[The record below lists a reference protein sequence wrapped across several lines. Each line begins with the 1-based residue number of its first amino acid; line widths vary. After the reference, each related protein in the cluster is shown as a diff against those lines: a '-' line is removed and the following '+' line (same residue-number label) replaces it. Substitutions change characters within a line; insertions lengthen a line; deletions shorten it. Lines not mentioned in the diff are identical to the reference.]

1 MYNRINYTVVGIFVL
16 FFSVGMAWFAFW
28 LAKYGIQDKYDI
40 YRIEIKESVTGLS
53 EDAAVK
59 LRGVNIGRVKQI
71 KINPNNIEVVEIL
84 LEIKKGTVIKEDMT
98 AHTQM
103 FGVTGLLSIE
113 IDGGTNSAKTLQPTA
128 TYIPTIKTRASYIS
142 KLNEEV
148 EKVSAL
154 LDRSKK
160 LLSDKNIQN
169 FEKTLE
175 NLEKISSRGEEMEN
189 KAIDSMKQLDGT
201 LGELKI
207 SIRTMS
213 DSFERSSKDINRVTL
228 KAENSLDRGDYN
240 LRNILEPM
248 TTDLQVLSNQ
258 VDDLA
263 GELRQSP
270 SDLLFKSRQPVK
282 GPGE

>member
-16 FFSVGMAWFAFW
+16 LFSVGMAWFAFW
-28 LAKYGIQDKYDI
+28 LAKYGIQDKYDV

-71 KINPNNIEVVEIL
+71 RINPNNIEVVEIL

-113 IDGGTNSAKTLQPTA
+113 IDGGTNSAKMLKPSA
-128 TYIPTIKTRASYIS
+128 TYIPTIKTRLSYIS

-207 SIRTMS
+207 SIKTMS
-213 DSFERSSKDINRVTL
+213 DSFEKSSKDINRVTL
-228 KAENSLDRGDYN
+228 KVENGLDRGDYN

-248 TTDLQVLSNQ
+248 TTDLQALSNQ
-258 VDDLA
+258 VNDLT

>member
-16 FFSVGMAWFAFW
+16 LFGAGMILFAFW
-28 LAKYGIQDKYDI
+28 LAKYGIQDKYDL
-40 YRIEIKESVTGLS
+40 YKVEVKESVTGLS
-53 EDAAVK
+53 EDASVK
-59 LRGVNIGRVKQI
+59 LHGVDIGRVKQI
-71 KINPNNIEVVEIL
+71 SINPQNIEVVDIL

-103 FGVTGLLSIE
+103 FGVTGLLTIE
-113 IDGGTNSAKTLQPTA
+113 IDGGTNEAKTLEPTD
-128 TYIPTIKTRASYIS
+128 TYIPIIKTKPSYIA

-148 EKVSAL
+148 EKVSEL

-160 LLSDKNIQN
+160 LLSEKNIQN

-175 NLEKISSRGEEMEN
+175 HLEKISSRGEEVEK
-189 KAIDSMKQLDGT
+189 KAIDSMNQIDQT
-201 LGELKI
+201 LKELKI
-207 SIRTMS
+207 STKSMT
-213 DSFERSSKDINRVTL
+213 DSFQVAAKDINSVTL
-228 KAENSLDRGDYN
+228 KVDKSIDRGDYN

-258 VDDLA
+258 IDELA
-263 GELRQSP
+263 GEIRQSP
-270 SDLLFKSRQPVK
+270 SDLLFKSRQPRK